1 MTLLQEIIDGCVN
14 HSLSLNETLMK
25 CKILAYR
32 LKNEELK
39 NWVNSEINGYDNK
52 DCFPSYRIIPAHSK
66 GNFQS
71 STHIFKDLNI
81 PSTTIHKEFREYV
94 DTCYMSRGVS
104 TLEHLLNNSTSDI
117 LTADWDHN
125 LIVLEGHKIYKD
137 LVCLNAWQEI
147 PVSAVTE
154 ILEKVRSIIL
164 DFCLKIEQEYPLI
177 GEQPV
182 IDSPDIKKVEQIVQ
196 NTFNFYGGTQNVA
209 TNSKEFSQKIQMNNT
224 ELFEKIA
231 DDINSISNIDME
243 YKNELLNLLTQ
254 MKEANNSKTFSEKYK
269 NFIGLIS
276 DHANILTTLAPFI
289 PTLTNLLGH

>member
-39 NWVNSEINGYDNK
+39 SWVNNEINGYDNK

-66 GNFQS
+66 GNFQYP
-71 STHIFKDLNI
+71 TYVVNNLNI
-81 PSTTIHKEFREYV
+81 PSVAISKKYREYV

-104 TLEHLLNNSTSDI
+104 TLEHLLNNSTSDL

-125 LIVLEGHKIYKD
+125 LIVLEGRKIYKNAY
-137 LVCLNAWQEI
+137 CLNAWQEI
-147 PVSAVTE
+147 PVSAITE

-164 DFCLKIEQEYPLI
+164 DFCLKIEQEYPQI
-177 GEQPV
+177 GEQPM
-182 IDSPDIKKVEQIVQ
+182 IDTPDIKRVEQIIQ

-209 TNSKEFSQKIQMNNT
+209 TNSKEFSQRIQMDNT
-224 ELFEKIA
+224 ELFKKIIES
-231 DDINSISNIDME
+231 INSISDIDT
-243 YKNELLNLLTQ
+243 KHKDELQSLLIQ
-254 MKEANNSKTFSEKYK
+254 MKDANNSQTFSEKYK
-269 NFIGLIS
+269 NFIELIS

-289 PTLTNLLGH
+289 PALTNLLGH

>member
-71 STHIFKDLNI
+71 STHIFKGLNI

-125 LIVLEGHKIYKD
+125 LIVLEGRKIYKD

-164 DFCLKIEQEYPLI
+164 DFCLKIEQEYPNI
-177 GEQPV
+177 GEHPM
-182 IDSPDIKKVEQIVQ
+182 INTPDIKKVEQIVQ

-209 TNSKEFSQKIQMNNT
+209 TNSKEFSQDIQLNSN
-224 ELFEKIA
+224 ELFNNIENA
-231 DDINSISNIDME
+231 INSISSIDE
-243 YKNELLNLLTQ
+243 TLKSELLKLLLQ
-254 MKEANNSKTFSEKYK
+254 MKDSNNKQTFSEKYK
-269 NFIGLIS
+269 NFIQKI
-276 DHANILTTLAPFI
+276 
-289 PTLTNLLGH
+289 